1 VDRWCGERQLPRGA
15 TVSIETIWKL
25 SAPWYGNRVDYAW
38 SPRTPEETERLLS
51 GVGLTGDF
59 WRVR

>member
-1 VDRWCGERQLPRGA
+1 M
-15 TVSIETIWKL
+15 SIETIWKL

-38 SPRTPEETERLLS
+38 SPRAPEETERLLS
-51 GVGLTGDF
+51 AVGLTGDF